1 MLAAAAASAALPAL
15 GSQSARFSISLAQ
28 WSLHRTFFGNAL
40 AAGFAAFGQTLRTE
54 PESVLQGDRHPLEF
68 AAIARNEF
76 GIGAIEYVN
85 TFFYGHA
92 KDSAYLDELR
102 RRADDNGVTSLL
114 IMIDAVGALG
124 APDDATRAA
133 SIENHRPW
141 LAAAKHLGCRAIR
154 VNAASSGAKAEQQK
168 LAADGLSALAAHAAI
183 EGLDVLVENHGGW
196 SSDGAWLAGVIR
208 MADQPNLGTL
218 PDFSPGRSPL
228 DPGRGASHDPGAHR
242 RFSVSRTHPTRT
254 RERCGSRRADRR
266 ATLGRRGAPR
276 TGSARAVHVARVA
289 AARALVQLAAPLA
302 ASVDRLGTGLPAAN
316 RDGGRPRAR
325 WTGA

>member
-124 APDDATRAA
+124 APDHTTRAA

-218 PDFSPGRSPL
+218 PDFGNFRVSSDNIYDRYLGVTELMPFAKAVSAKSYDFDDAGNETTIDYPRMMKIVL
-228 DPGRGASHDPGAHR
+228 DAGYRGYVG
-242 RFSVSRTHPTRT
+242 V
-254 RERCGSRRADRR
+254 EYEGSRLSEFDGIR
-266 ATLGRRGAPR
+266 ATQHLLEKIAG
-276 TGSARAVHVARVA
+276 
-289 AARALVQLAAPLA
+289 Q
-302 ASVDRLGTGLPAAN
+302 
-316 RDGGRPRAR
+316 
-325 WTGA
+325 

>member
-168 LAADGLSALAAHAAI
+168 LAADGLSALAEHAAI

-218 PDFSPGRSPL
+218 PDFGNFRVSSDNIYDRYLGVTELMPFAKAVSAKSYDFDDAGNETTIDYPRMMKIVL
-228 DPGRGASHDPGAHR
+228 DAGYRGYVG
-242 RFSVSRTHPTRT
+242 V
-254 RERCGSRRADRR
+254 EYEGSRLSEFDGIR
-266 ATLGRRGAPR
+266 ATQHLLEKIAGQ
-276 TGSARAVHVARVA
+276 SM
-289 AARALVQLAAPLA
+289 
-302 ASVDRLGTGLPAAN
+302 
-316 RDGGRPRAR
+316 
-325 WTGA
+325 

>member
-54 PESVLQGDRHPLEF
+54 PQSVLQGDRHPLEF

-102 RRADDNGVTSLL
+102 TRADDNGVTSLL

-218 PDFSPGRSPL
+218 PDFGNFRVSSDNIYDRYLGVTELMPFAKAVSAKSYDFDDAGNETTIDYPRMMKIVL
-228 DPGRGASHDPGAHR
+228 DAGYRGYVG
-242 RFSVSRTHPTRT
+242 V
-254 RERCGSRRADRR
+254 EYEGSRLSEFDGIR
-266 ATLGRRGAPR
+266 ATQHLLEKIAG
-276 TGSARAVHVARVA
+276 
-289 AARALVQLAAPLA
+289 Q
-302 ASVDRLGTGLPAAN
+302 
-316 RDGGRPRAR
+316 
-325 WTGA
+325 

>member
-1 MLAAAAASAALPAL
+1 MTFTRRQILAAAAASAALPAL
-15 GSQSARFSISLAQ
+15 GSQSTRFSISLAQ

-40 AAGFAAFGQTLRTE
+40 AAGFGAFGQALRTD
-54 PESVLQGDRHPLEF
+54 PESVLQGNRHPLEF

-102 RRADDNGVTSLL
+102 TRADDNGATSLL

-168 LAADGLSALAAHAAI
+168 LAADGLSTLAAHAAI

-196 SSDGAWLAGVIR
+196 SSDGAWLAGVMR

-218 PDFSPGRSPL
+218 PDFGNFRVSADNIYDRYLGVTELMPFAKAVSAKSYDFDDAGNETTIDYPRMMKIVL
-228 DPGRGASHDPGAHR
+228 DAGYRGYVG
-242 RFSVSRTHPTRT
+242 V
-254 RERCGSRRADRR
+254 EYEGSRLSEFEGIR
-266 ATLGRRGAPR
+266 ATQHLLEKIAG
-276 TGSARAVHVARVA
+276 
-289 AARALVQLAAPLA
+289 Q
-302 ASVDRLGTGLPAAN
+302 
-316 RDGGRPRAR
+316 
-325 WTGA
+325 

>member
-1 MLAAAAASAALPAL
+1 MTFTRRQMLAAAAASAALPAL

-54 PESVLQGDRHPLEF
+54 PQSVLQGDRHPLEF

-218 PDFSPGRSPL
+218 PDFGNFRVSSDNIYDRYLGVTELMPFAKAVSAKSYDFDDAGNETTIDYPRMMKIVL
-228 DPGRGASHDPGAHR
+228 DAGYRGYVG
-242 RFSVSRTHPTRT
+242 V
-254 RERCGSRRADRR
+254 EYEGSRLSEFDGIR
-266 ATLGRRGAPR
+266 ATQHLLEKIAG
-276 TGSARAVHVARVA
+276 
-289 AARALVQLAAPLA
+289 Q
-302 ASVDRLGTGLPAAN
+302 
-316 RDGGRPRAR
+316 
-325 WTGA
+325 

>member
-76 GIGAIEYVN
+76 GMGAIEYVN

-218 PDFSPGRSPL
+218 PDFGNFRVSSDNIYDRYLGVTELMPFAKAVSAKSYDFDDAGNETTIDYPRMMKIVL
-228 DPGRGASHDPGAHR
+228 DAGYRGYVG
-242 RFSVSRTHPTRT
+242 V
-254 RERCGSRRADRR
+254 EYEGSRLSEFDGIR
-266 ATLGRRGAPR
+266 ATQHLLEKIAG
-276 TGSARAVHVARVA
+276 
-289 AARALVQLAAPLA
+289 Q
-302 ASVDRLGTGLPAAN
+302 
-316 RDGGRPRAR
+316 
-325 WTGA
+325 

>member
-40 AAGFAAFGQTLRTE
+40 AAGFGAFGQALRTD

-218 PDFSPGRSPL
+218 PDFGNFRVSSDNIYDRYLGVTELMPFAKAVSAKSYDFDDAGNETTIDYPRMMKIVL
-228 DPGRGASHDPGAHR
+228 DAGYRGYVG
-242 RFSVSRTHPTRT
+242 V
-254 RERCGSRRADRR
+254 EYEGSRLSEFDGIR
-266 ATLGRRGAPR
+266 ATQHLLEKIAG
-276 TGSARAVHVARVA
+276 
-289 AARALVQLAAPLA
+289 Q
-302 ASVDRLGTGLPAAN
+302 
-316 RDGGRPRAR
+316 
-325 WTGA
+325 

>member
-40 AAGFAAFGQTLRTE
+40 AAGFAAFGQALRTE

-102 RRADDNGVTSLL
+102 TRADDNGVTSLL

-168 LAADGLSALAAHAAI
+168 LAADGLSALAAHAAT

-218 PDFSPGRSPL
+218 PDFGNFRVSADNIYDRYLGVTELMPFAKAVSAKSYDFDDAGNETTIDYPRMMKIVL
-228 DPGRGASHDPGAHR
+228 DAGYRGYVG
-242 RFSVSRTHPTRT
+242 V
-254 RERCGSRRADRR
+254 EYEGSRLSEFEGIR
-266 ATLGRRGAPR
+266 ATQHLLEKIAG
-276 TGSARAVHVARVA
+276 
-289 AARALVQLAAPLA
+289 Q
-302 ASVDRLGTGLPAAN
+302 
-316 RDGGRPRAR
+316 
-325 WTGA
+325 

>member
-1 MLAAAAASAALPAL
+1 MTFTRRQMLAAAAASAALPAL

-218 PDFSPGRSPL
+218 PDFGNFRVSSDNIYDRYLGVTELKPFAKAVSAKSYDFDDAGNETTIDYPRMMKIVLDAGYRGYVGVEYEGGRLSEF
-228 DPGRGASHDPGAHR
+228 DGI
-242 RFSVSRTHPTRT
+242 
-254 RERCGSRRADRR
+254 R
-266 ATLGRRGAPR
+266 ATQHLLEKIAG
-276 TGSARAVHVARVA
+276 
-289 AARALVQLAAPLA
+289 Q
-302 ASVDRLGTGLPAAN
+302 
-316 RDGGRPRAR
+316 
-325 WTGA
+325 

>member
-40 AAGFAAFGQTLRTE
+40 AAGFGAFGQALRTD

-68 AAIARNEF
+68 ASIARDEF

-102 RRADDNGVTSLL
+102 TRADDNGVTSLL

-218 PDFSPGRSPL
+218 PDFGNFRVSSDNIYDRYLGVTELMPFAKAVSAKSYDFDDAGNETTIDYPRMMKIVL
-228 DPGRGASHDPGAHR
+228 DAGYRGYVG
-242 RFSVSRTHPTRT
+242 V
-254 RERCGSRRADRR
+254 EYEGSRLSEFDGIR
-266 ATLGRRGAPR
+266 ATQHLLEKIAG
-276 TGSARAVHVARVA
+276 
-289 AARALVQLAAPLA
+289 Q
-302 ASVDRLGTGLPAAN
+302 
-316 RDGGRPRAR
+316 
-325 WTGA
+325 

>member
-218 PDFSPGRSPL
+218 PDFGNFRVSSDNIYDRYLGVTELMPFAKAVSAKSYDFDDAGNETTIDYPRMMKIVL
-228 DPGRGASHDPGAHR
+228 DAGYRGYVG
-242 RFSVSRTHPTRT
+242 V
-254 RERCGSRRADRR
+254 EYEGSRLSEFDGIR
-266 ATLGRRGAPR
+266 ATQHLLEKIAG
-276 TGSARAVHVARVA
+276 
-289 AARALVQLAAPLA
+289 Q
-302 ASVDRLGTGLPAAN
+302 
-316 RDGGRPRAR
+316 
-325 WTGA
+325 

>member
-1 MLAAAAASAALPAL
+1 MLAAVAASAALPAL

-218 PDFSPGRSPL
+218 PDFGNFRVSSDNIYDRYLGVTELMPFAKAVSAKSYDFDDAGDETTIDYPRMMKIVL
-228 DPGRGASHDPGAHR
+228 DAGYRGYVG
-242 RFSVSRTHPTRT
+242 V
-254 RERCGSRRADRR
+254 EYEGSRLSEFDGIR
-266 ATLGRRGAPR
+266 ATQHLLEK
-276 TGSARAVHVARVA
+276 S
-289 AARALVQLAAPLA
+289 
-302 ASVDRLGTGLPAAN
+302 
-316 RDGGRPRAR
+316 
-325 WTGA
+325 

>member
-218 PDFSPGRSPL
+218 PDFGNFRVSSDNIYDRYIGVTELMPFAKAVSAKSYDFDDVGNETTIDYPRMMKIVL
-228 DPGRGASHDPGAHR
+228 DAGYRGYVG
-242 RFSVSRTHPTRT
+242 V
-254 RERCGSRRADRR
+254 EYEGSRLSEFDGIR
-266 ATLGRRGAPR
+266 ATQHLLEKIAG
-276 TGSARAVHVARVA
+276 
-289 AARALVQLAAPLA
+289 Q
-302 ASVDRLGTGLPAAN
+302 
-316 RDGGRPRAR
+316 
-325 WTGA
+325 

>member
-40 AAGFAAFGQTLRTE
+40 AAGFAAFGQILRTE

-76 GIGAIEYVN
+76 GMGAIEYVN

-218 PDFSPGRSPL
+218 PDFGNFRVSSDNIYDRYLGVTELMPFAKAVSAKSYDFDDAGNETTIDYPRMMKIVL
-228 DPGRGASHDPGAHR
+228 DAGYRGYVG
-242 RFSVSRTHPTRT
+242 V
-254 RERCGSRRADRR
+254 EYEGSRLSEFDGIR
-266 ATLGRRGAPR
+266 ATQHLLEKIAG
-276 TGSARAVHVARVA
+276 
-289 AARALVQLAAPLA
+289 Q
-302 ASVDRLGTGLPAAN
+302 
-316 RDGGRPRAR
+316 
-325 WTGA
+325 

>member
-54 PESVLQGDRHPLEF
+54 PKSVLQGDRHPLEF

-196 SSDGAWLAGVIR
+196 SSDGAWLAGVMR

-218 PDFSPGRSPL
+218 PDFGNFRVSSDNIYDRYLGVTELMPFAKAVSAKSYDFDDAGDETTIDYPRMMKIVL
-228 DPGRGASHDPGAHR
+228 DAGYRGYVG
-242 RFSVSRTHPTRT
+242 V
-254 RERCGSRRADRR
+254 EYEGSRLREFDGIR
-266 ATLGRRGAPR
+266 ATQHLLEKIAG
-276 TGSARAVHVARVA
+276 
-289 AARALVQLAAPLA
+289 Q
-302 ASVDRLGTGLPAAN
+302 
-316 RDGGRPRAR
+316 
-325 WTGA
+325 

>member
-1 MLAAAAASAALPAL
+1 MSCAS
-15 GSQSARFSISLAQ
+15 SRFSSSNPFEISLAQ

-40 AAGFAAFGQTLRTE
+40 AAGFGAFGQTLRTE

-76 GIGAIEYVN
+76 DIGAIEYVN

-102 RRADDNGVTSLL
+102 TRADDNGVTSLL

-218 PDFSPGRSPL
+218 PDFGNFR
-228 DPGRGASHDPGAHR
+228 
-242 RFSVSRTHPTRT
+242 VS
-254 RERCGSRRADRR
+254 SDNIYDRY
-266 ATLGRRGAPR
+266 LGVTELMPFAKAV
-276 TGSARAVHVARVA
+276 SAKSYDFDEQGNDTKTDFLKMMKIVVDAGYDGYVGIEYGG
-289 AARALVQLAAPLA
+289 
-302 ASVDRLGTGLPAAN
+302 DRLSKH
-316 RDGGRPRAR
+316 DGIKATKELLLKVRRKLASS
-325 WTGA
+325 

>member
-54 PESVLQGDRHPLEF
+54 PKSVLQGDRHPLEF

-218 PDFSPGRSPL
+218 PDFGNFRVSSDNIYDRYLGVTELMPFAKAVSAKSYDFDDAGDETTIDYPRMMKIVL
-228 DPGRGASHDPGAHR
+228 DAGYRGYVG
-242 RFSVSRTHPTRT
+242 V
-254 RERCGSRRADRR
+254 EYEGSRLREFDGIR
-266 ATLGRRGAPR
+266 ATQHLLEKIAG
-276 TGSARAVHVARVA
+276 
-289 AARALVQLAAPLA
+289 Q
-302 ASVDRLGTGLPAAN
+302 
-316 RDGGRPRAR
+316 
-325 WTGA
+325 

>member
-1 MLAAAAASAALPAL
+1 MLAAAAVSAALPAL

-218 PDFSPGRSPL
+218 PDFGNFRVSSDNIYDRYLGVTELMPFAKAVSAKSYDFDDAGNETTIDYPRMMKIVL
-228 DPGRGASHDPGAHR
+228 DAGYRGYVG
-242 RFSVSRTHPTRT
+242 V
-254 RERCGSRRADRR
+254 EYEGSRLSEFDGIR
-266 ATLGRRGAPR
+266 ATQHLLEKIAG
-276 TGSARAVHVARVA
+276 
-289 AARALVQLAAPLA
+289 Q
-302 ASVDRLGTGLPAAN
+302 
-316 RDGGRPRAR
+316 
-325 WTGA
+325 

>member
-102 RRADDNGVTSLL
+102 TRADDNGVTSLL

-218 PDFSPGRSPL
+218 PDFGNFRVSSDNIYDRYLGVTELMPFAKAVSAKSYDFDDAGNETTIDYPRMMKIVL
-228 DPGRGASHDPGAHR
+228 DAGYRGYVG
-242 RFSVSRTHPTRT
+242 V
-254 RERCGSRRADRR
+254 EYEGSRLSEFDGIR
-266 ATLGRRGAPR
+266 ATQHLLEKIAG
-276 TGSARAVHVARVA
+276 
-289 AARALVQLAAPLA
+289 Q
-302 ASVDRLGTGLPAAN
+302 
-316 RDGGRPRAR
+316 
-325 WTGA
+325 